1 MTAVV
6 EVAVVDDALD
16 EAAMLGTPVPQQD
29 PIRFSGNPDDVEIAA
44 VLAVLSALSATP
56 AVEEAPIEDGWGA
69 PAQLMRYGL
78 SGAPCTFVNA
88 RYTR

>member
-6 EVAVVDDALD
+6 ETAVVDGSLD
-16 EAAMLGTPVPQQD
+16 EAAMLGAPVPQSD

-44 VLAVLSALSATP
+44 VLAVLSALSAAP
-56 AVEEAPIEDGWGA
+56 VVEEAPIEDGWGA
-69 PAQLMRYGL
+69 PAHLMRYGL